1 MGYLVGHDA
10 GKVVLIEA
18 PVDEQDPLRV
28 GEEPTGQCLPVHR
41 VAEREQHA
49 PVDHEVEYLGWK
61 ARARPD
67 DDRTRDGVGAE
78 VADEVAFL
86 NARSSMSRLLGEQP
100 RLCELGSVRVCRAV
114 RVQVPL
120 VVQPCACP
128 AFACT
133 NMPGT
138 PAAAVSVSAGVAH
151 AVPRPERGWHV
162 RPGQRLARVPRELRG
177 FERRAVLLAEH
188 VGRVR
193 DGLVWLAWAN
203 SCRTSW
209 SIVGRVVL
217 DREFFMREFARGF
230 SDSAKSA
237 TRFPCG

>member
-1 MGYLVGHDA
+1 
-10 GKVVLIEA
+10 
-18 PVDEQDPLRV
+18 
-28 GEEPTGQCLPVHR
+28 
-41 VAEREQHA
+41 
-49 PVDHEVEYLGWK
+49 
-61 ARARPD
+61 
-67 DDRTRDGVGAE
+67 
-78 VADEVAFL
+78 
-86 NARSSMSRLLGEQP
+86 MSRLLGEQP

-120 VVQPCACP
+120 GRRALRV
-128 AFACT
+128 
-133 NMPGT
+133 PGLRLHEHARH
-138 PAAAVSVSAGVAH
+138 PGGGGLGQRRVAH

-217 DREFFMREFARGF
+217 DREFFMREFALRVQRFSEERDSLPVRVILSTAAGRDFDVQRMTTSNAGIALHTREDSLIFMPYDVIEHIEVSIAQDRRVEGF
-230 SDSAKSA
+230 EIPTESDFGS
-237 TRFPCG
+237 